1 MKMLKWI
8 APAAA
13 IALSVSAYAGPM
25 NPGKWQVTVATAI
38 AGMPD
43 AVPPTTVTECV
54 TAEEAANPQP
64 PATGQG
70 SDCKINDYKVNGK
83 TITWSISCP
92 KEELTGSG
100 TMTFNGDS
108 YTGTTQMKIGDA
120 TVTQKLTGQRLG
132 ACDK

>member
-1 MKMLKWI
+1 MKIFSL
-8 APAAA
+8 AAVLM
-13 IALSVSAYAGPM
+13 LSVAAYAGPM
-25 NPGKWQVTVATAI
+25 KGGKWQVTVATTI
-38 AGMPD
+38 SGID
-43 AVPPTTVTECV
+43 AELPPTTVTECV
-54 TAEEAANPQP
+54 TDEEAAKPEP

-70 SDCKINDYKVNGK
+70 SDCTIADYKVNGS

-100 TMTFNGDS
+100 TMTFSGES
-108 YTGTTQMKIGDA
+108 YTGSTKMKIGDA